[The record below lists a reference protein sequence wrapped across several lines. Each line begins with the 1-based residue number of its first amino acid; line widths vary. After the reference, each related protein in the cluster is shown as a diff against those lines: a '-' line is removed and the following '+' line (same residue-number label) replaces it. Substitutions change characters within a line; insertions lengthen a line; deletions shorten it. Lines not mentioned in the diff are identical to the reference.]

1 MCCVQ
6 AAFIGPGNELGS
18 SISTAEAH
26 SHLFGMVL
34 MNDWSARDIQ
44 KWEAVPLGPF
54 AGKNWVLLLLLFLT
68 AVPFIPATAP
78 LLYLCSHCCTDRFFT
93 ATVLF
98 QPYLALCV
106 NSLHSMIAYTDQAML
121 HH

>member
-1 MCCVQ
+1 MCHISNDMHSVQ

-26 SHLFGMVL
+26 SHIFGMVL

-54 AGKNWVLLLLLFLT
+54 AGKNWVSKQA
-68 AVPFIPATAP
+68 AV
-78 LLYLCSHCCTDRFFT
+78 SHYCTLVAF
-93 ATVLF
+93 
-98 QPYLALCV
+98 
-106 NSLHSMIAYTDQAML
+106 SLHSTGS
-121 HH
+121 